1 MIYRNKRDQEAWLRE
16 KTLESLKANTFLQEN
31 DIVQVAEDSNFY
43 KVVKTTTSIPLQNEL
58 FAQAIPSELSGNI
71 ATATKLKTPRN
82 IALTGDVTGNANFD
96 GSANISIT
104 STVGND
110 SHTHSNSTITSVDA
124 SKVNT
129 GVLNVAR
136 IPNLDAS
143 KIASGVLSVARIPNL
158 DASKIT
164 SGTIDIARLPQGAL
178 ERCVVVADDT
188 ARFKLTTSQV
198 QQGDTVKVT
207 ATNKMYFVIDTSKL
221 STEAGYTVYTAGTAT
236 EVPWSGVTGKP
247 STFAPSSHTHPA
259 TQITQ
264 DATHRFVTDAEKT
277 KWNGK
282 ADAHS
287 HPYLNLAGGTLTG
300 ALTVNSTIKATG
312 TVTCSDCVT
321 TSDERLKKDIVK
333 IDNALEKVNQLNGY
347 TFLKEGDGQ
356 RTTGVLAQELLNVL
370 PEAVFEREDGYYS
383 VSYGNIVGLLIE
395 AIKELQVEVKRLKGD
410 K

>member
-16 KTLESLKANTFLQEN
+16 KTLETLKANTYLQEN

-58 FAQAIPSELSGNI
+58 FAQAIPSELAGNI

-82 IALTGDVTGNANFD
+82 IALAGDVTGNANFD

-110 SHTHSNSTITSVDA
+110 SHTHSNSTITSLDA
-124 SKVNT
+124 GKVNSGT
-129 GVLNVAR
+129 LSSDR
-136 IPNLDAS
+136 IPLLPTN
-143 KIASGVLSVARIPNL
+143 KIPNL

-247 STFAPSSHTHPA
+247 STFAPSSHTHLA

-264 DATHRFVTDAEKT
+264 DTTHRFVTDAEKT

-347 TFLKEGDGQ
+347 TFLKDGDKQ
-356 RTTGVLAQELLNVL
+356 RTTGVLAQELIRVL
-370 PEAVFEREDGYYS
+370 PEAVFEREDGYYA
-383 VSYGNIVGLLIE
+383 VTYGNIVGLLIE
-395 AIKELQVEVKRLKGD
+395 AIKELENEIKVLRGD
-410 K
+410 D